1 MPLTD
6 PRQLRAWL
14 SGVDYPAEKNELVTQ
29 ATRNGAPEDVLAALR
44 SIPPVSYASRSEV
57 ATSVPITAQQTDGE
71 KAEERREHSHA
82 GLAAAETETAENPI
96 VAERGDNPK
105 S

>member
-1 MPLTD
+1 
-6 PRQLRAWL
+6 
-14 SGVDYPAEKNELVTQ
+14 VDYPAEKDDLVTQ

-44 SIPPVSYASRSEV
+44 SIPPVSYGSRSEV
-57 ATSVPITAQQTDGE
+57 ATSVPIPAQQTDGQ
-71 KAEERREHSHA
+71 KAEERREHTHS
-82 GLAAAETETAENPI
+82 GLSETDTQVTENPI